1 MTSSNV
7 QQSNSSVNAYDIV
20 SPFGSDPFIGHLS
33 TPITTSNLTKSY
45 LNLLPI
51 YKTTLSPLLKGIN
64 IGFAHGYFLLGPFVN
79 FGPLRNSE
87 ISSFIGYLSTIGLI
101 FILTGGL
108 IIYGIT
114 SFSTKEKSI
123 KYSLNILNKNG
134 WNQLTSG
141 FFIGGFTG
149 ASIAYLILK
158 QYFVL

>member
-7 QQSNSSVNAYDIV
+7 QQSNSSLNSYDIV
-20 SPFGSDPFIGHLS
+20 SPFGADPFIGHLS
-33 TPITTSNLTKSY
+33 TPITTSSLTKSY

-87 ISSFIGYLSTIGLI
+87 IASFIGYLSTIGLI

-114 SFSTKEKSI
+114 SFSNKEKSI

-158 QYFVL
+158 QYFSI